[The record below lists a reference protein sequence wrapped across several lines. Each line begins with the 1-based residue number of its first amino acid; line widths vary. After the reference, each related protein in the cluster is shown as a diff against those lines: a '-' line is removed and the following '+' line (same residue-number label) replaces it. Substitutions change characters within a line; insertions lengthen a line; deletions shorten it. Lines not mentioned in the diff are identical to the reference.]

1 MPQLVSHKAP
11 KRYCLLSLMSIFMI
25 GSAVWLKLIL
35 FAELWETP
43 QHDILYERQRTEC
56 GERCHQNGRNGA
68 PPFDVAEGLR
78 LSVDMDACKLQHPP
92 PPPSRRLEGLD
103 EDEVAWA
110 LAPPSPSGSTEVF
123 MEEWDDDRRRLD
135 NPKGNES
142 KKVVTPEN
150 KCRPENAQIHV
161 NATLDHIYSPVAGL
175 YLVLYATNHWKDPW
189 YQANSP
195 ERDTGMFEYDPVGG
209 NISEVH
215 TYACVGSPGY
225 VYMVG
230 CLHEGFPSDDLFMK
244 SVQPPFKD
252 CVQIASIC
260 GATCGSG
267 AIEPSFNDPDPTK
280 AATFH
285 QLKAMH
291 CVQNEEY
298 QPPHRN
304 SSQSKTD
311 DFIDTCGRPGDTFS
325 CPGKYHQCP
334 SDGGGHPELA
344 CGKKLGGWPRG
355 PWQSNKAGAEWQQ
368 GVPGVVRLD
377 DIENEFPEGLDAP
390 AYIFSVFYILGV
402 ISLFLM
408 YAPGVGQREGV
419 APSWM
424 RLKQTIVKGTFRTG
438 ISDADL
444 GRARATTT
452 SRTTAFT
459 DGRYTGDAG
468 VAPLNGGRLNG
479 GSWTSRS

>member
-1 MPQLVSHKAP
+1 
-11 KRYCLLSLMSIFMI
+11 
-25 GSAVWLKLIL
+25 
-35 FAELWETP
+35 
-43 QHDILYERQRTEC
+43 
-56 GERCHQNGRNGA
+56 
-68 PPFDVAEGLR
+68 
-78 LSVDMDACKLQHPP
+78 
-92 PPPSRRLEGLD
+92 
-103 EDEVAWA
+103 
-110 LAPPSPSGSTEVF
+110 

-267 AIEPSFNDPDPTK
+267 AIEPSFNDPDPTNAGNFLAIGFGIVHIIMALFPYDK
-280 AATFH
+280 DKSNQTIIANAFG
-285 QLKAMH
+285 M
-291 CVQNEEY
+291 V
-298 QPPHRN
+298 
-304 SSQSKTD
+304 
-311 DFIDTCGRPGDTFS
+311 
-325 CPGKYHQCP
+325 
-334 SDGGGHPELA
+334 LA
-344 CGKKLGGWPRG
+344 CIQAWML
-355 PWQSNKAGAEWQQ
+355 AEPCLYVMKGRALKVSMRHTELLVLLAI
-368 GVPGVVRLD
+368 GVAVMVVTGGVVG
-377 DIENEFPEGLDAP
+377 E
-390 AYIFSVFYILGV
+390 IF
-402 ISLFLM
+402 
-408 YAPGVGQREGV
+408 
-419 APSWM
+419 
-424 RLKQTIVKGTFRTG
+424 
-438 ISDADL
+438 
-444 GRARATTT
+444 
-452 SRTTAFT
+452 
-459 DGRYTGDAG
+459 
-468 VAPLNGGRLNG
+468 
-479 GSWTSRS
+479 

>member
-1 MPQLVSHKAP
+1 
-11 KRYCLLSLMSIFMI
+11 MI

-267 AIEPSFNDPDPTK
+267 AIEPSFNDPDPTN
-280 AATFH
+280 AGNFH
-285 QLKAMH
+285 QLKSMH
-291 CVQNEEY
+291 CVQKEEPWICIKGDFPFHFSMIFAIVGSFVLRVVEWFIVLQAKKESEVVSSHLAEYSIFRSQQMNEVTVPIKLRSVYKGLTTGWKDCVGKED
-298 QPPHRN
+298 N
-304 SSQSKTD
+304 SFWTSFGTSQAVEWVRIWLCVCMLAMLLALGFGIAHIIMALFPYDKDKSNQTIIANA
-311 DFIDTCGRPGDTFS
+311 FGMV
-325 CPGKYHQCP
+325 
-334 SDGGGHPELA
+334 LA
-344 CGKKLGGWPRG
+344 CIQAWML
-355 PWQSNKAGAEWQQ
+355 AEPCLYVMK
-368 GVPGVVRLD
+368 GRALKVSMRHTELLVLLA
-377 DIENEFPEGLDAP
+377 I
-390 AYIFSVFYILGV
+390 
-402 ISLFLM
+402 
-408 YAPGVGQREGV
+408 GV
-419 APSWM
+419 AVM
-424 RLKQTIVKGTFRTG
+424 VVTG
-438 ISDADL
+438 GAI
-444 GRARATTT
+444 GEI
-452 SRTTAFT
+452 F
-459 DGRYTGDAG
+459 
-468 VAPLNGGRLNG
+468 
-479 GSWTSRS
+479 